1 MIAIK
6 NDQEKI
12 GEYLIANGIDFKYK
26 AKFYV
31 NILFF
36 SDCFDV

>member
-12 GEYLIANGIDFKYK
+12 GEYLIANGIDFKYE
-26 AKFYV
+26 AKFFV
-31 NILFF
+31 ITLISFK
-36 SDCFDV
+36 DKCI